1 MSVKLFNLFDRL
13 PLLAV
18 IQAVFEFL
26 KELLLLVETVDDCQV
41 VLILQIELFL
51 IQFLK
56 TLLLLRDCTVL
67 SDLLLLVD
75 LRVLKPRLHA

>member
-1 MSVKLFNLFDRL
+1 MSVKLLDLFDRL

-26 KELLLLVETVDDCQV
+26 KELLLLVKTIDNCQV
-41 VLILQIELFL
+41 VLIFQIEFFL

-56 TLLLLRDCTVL
+56 TLFLLRHCTVL
-67 SDLLLLVD
+67 SDLLLLVN
-75 LRVLKPRLHA
+75 LRVL

>member
-26 KELLLLVETVDDCQV
+26 KELLLLVKTVYNSQV

-67 SDLLLLVD
+67 SDLLLLVN